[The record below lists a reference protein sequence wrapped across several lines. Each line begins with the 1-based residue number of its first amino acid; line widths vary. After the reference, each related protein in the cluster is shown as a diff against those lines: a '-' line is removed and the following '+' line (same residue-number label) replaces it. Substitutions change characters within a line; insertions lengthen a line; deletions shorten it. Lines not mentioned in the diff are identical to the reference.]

1 MIRLVIIGSGN
12 VAQHLIQAF
21 QKSLV
26 QVVARHPETLNS
38 LSIPCPVVTSMSEV
52 ADADV
57 YLIAVSDHAIAALA
71 QEIPGK
77 GKLVV
82 HTSGATGMHV
92 LPHHHRKGVFYPLQ
106 TFTKGKPL
114 EYSTIPFC
122 LEAETT
128 EDYAVLEQLARTVSH
143 AIYPIDEKQRL
154 ALHVA
159 AVFVCNFTNHLY
171 QVGADLCAEHHISF
185 DVLKPLILETAAKV
199 QILTPAQAQT
209 GPALRGDTATLERH
223 QTMLTQKNP
232 QEIYQLLTQSIIDH
246 VQNL

>member
-26 QVVARHPETLNS
+26 QVVARHPEALHS
-38 LSIPCPVVTSMSEV
+38 PPISCPVVTSMSEI
-52 ADADV
+52 ADAEV
-57 YLIAVSDHAIAALA
+57 YVLAVSDHAIAVLGH
-71 QEIPGK
+71 EIPGT

-92 LPHHHRKGVFYPLQ
+92 LPKHHRSGVLYPLQ

-114 EYSTIPFC
+114 DYSTIPFC
-122 LEAETT
+122 LEADKK
-128 EDYAVLEQLARTVSH
+128 EDYLLLEQLARTVSH
-143 AIYPIDEKQRL
+143 AIFSIDEKQRL
-154 ALHVA
+154 ALHLA

-171 QVGADLCAEHHISF
+171 QLGADLCAEHGVSF
-185 DVLKPLILETAAKV
+185 EVLKPLILETAAKV
-199 QILTPAQAQT
+199 QTLTPTQAQT

-223 QTMLTQKNP
+223 QSMLTQTYPK
-232 QEIYQLLTQSIIDH
+232 EIYQLLTQSIIDH
-246 VQNL
+246 VQKL

>member
-38 LSIPCPVVTSMSEV
+38 LSIPCPVVTTMAEV
-52 ADADV
+52 GDADV
-57 YLIAVSDHAIAALA
+57 YLLAVSDHAITSLA
-71 QEIPGK
+71 HEIPGT

-92 LPHHHRKGVFYPLQ
+92 LPNHHRKGVFYPLQ
-106 TFTKGKPL
+106 TFTKGKLL
-114 EYSTIPFC
+114 EYSSIPFC
-122 LEAETT
+122 LEAEKA
-128 EDYAVLEQLARTVSH
+128 EDYALLEQLARTVSH
-143 AIYPIDEKQRL
+143 AIFPIDEQQRL
-154 ALHVA
+154 ALHLA

-171 QVGADLCAEHHISF
+171 LLGADICAEHHVSF

-199 QILTPAQAQT
+199 QTLYPMQAQT

-223 QTMLTQKNP
+223 KTMLTQPYPK
-232 QEIYQLLTQSIIDH
+232 EIYQLLTQSIIDH
-246 VQNL
+246 VQKL